1 MSRKKR
7 GTEQRRGY
15 EKWGYMRCRE
25 ALHEIGVGGL
35 VVFDVGFVGWLAF
48 FFFQAE
54 DGIRDRDVTGAQT
67 CALPISACL
76 AEEAIGTDLRLP
88 AADRPAAARPAA
100 GVDREVA
107 DLAAIAGDA
116 RKGLAIDD
124 EPPADADLAGHEQ
137 DVVDS
142 GADTTARLG
151 QRAEVRLV

>member
-48 FFFQAE
+48 FFFQVE

-67 CALPISACL
+67 CALPISARSSSAA
-76 AEEAIGTDLRLP
+76 AEPCNLVCGCSSNCSLSLIGTG
-88 AADRPAAARPAA
+88 AREACQFPRFLLSAKYLCCA
-100 GVDREVA
+100 IEIHTRGSKIGRATCRERVDGGEV
-107 DLAAIAGDA
+107 G
-116 RKGLAIDD
+116 
-124 EPPADADLAGHEQ
+124 
-137 DVVDS
+137 
-142 GADTTARLG
+142 GA
-151 QRAEVRLV
+151 VRRVECR